1 METPAREMSSL
12 LAGAVGTDLGDSSSW
27 RKQTTRAPRDLEL
40 NKGSELVGA
49 ELRCPET
56 VDPVVTLE

>member
-1 METPAREMSSL
+1 MSSL

-27 RKQTTRAPRDLEL
+27 QKQTTRAPRDLEL